1 MRRRQGLALML
12 AMVLLTGC
20 GQRGPLTLPARV
32 AEAAPSAGAEPQAAD
47 EQQATDEERA
57 ADEEQETDED
67 EE

>member
-32 AEAAPSAGAEPQAAD
+32 VEADPSAGAETQ
-47 EQQATDEERA
+47 A
-57 ADEEQETDED
+57 ADEEQAANEEQESDED
-67 EE
+67 RE